1 MDNAERLQAILATMD
16 VPPARRTDFGWLKR
30 NLAVRNGSHPDFKE
44 AFRLIIGQIVI
55 EASK

>member
-16 VPPARRTDFGWLKR
+16 VPPARKTDYGWLKR
-30 NLAVRNGSHPDFKE
+30 NLAVRNGSHPDFIE
-44 AFRLIIGQIVI
+44 AFRLVIGQFVI

>member
-1 MDNAERLQAILATMD
+1 MD
-16 VPPARRTDFGWLKR
+16 VPPARKTDWGWLKR

>member
-1 MDNAERLQAILATMD
+1 MNADRLQAILATMD
-16 VPPARRTDFGWLKR
+16 VPPLRKTDYGWLKR

-44 AFRLIIGQIVI
+44 ALRLIIGQLVI

>member
-16 VPPARRTDFGWLKR
+16 VPPLRKTDWGWLKR

-44 AFRLIIGQIVI
+44 AFRLIIGQLAI
-55 EASK
+55 EAAK